1 MGVVCLVSTLHRAYD
16 MAGPK
21 STMVVEHP
29 RNCKTEITPRRR
41 KSTGA
46 GVSVKKHAQFRK
58 GIPSE
63 TTAAQTP

>member
-21 STMVVEHP
+21 STMVVGHP
-29 RNCKTEITPRRR
+29 SNCKTEITPRRR

-46 GVSVKKHAQFRK
+46 GVSVKKHAQ
-58 GIPSE
+58 
-63 TTAAQTP
+63 